1 MEALVTFS
9 FLSFLICE
17 VYFPSTIM
25 TSTSSHP
32 FSFMGNGLASSSSDD
47 EMMEQL
53 LVDMD
58 RQRQFAF
65 ACVVVIAN
73 SFN

>member
-1 MEALVTFS
+1 
-9 FLSFLICE
+9 
-17 VYFPSTIM
+17 M